1 MEKEETHAHSR
12 VTTRSQL
19 KGTARKQLNQRT
31 KSQLKGTTRSQ
42 LKGTTRSQLK
52 GTTRSQLKGTTR
64 SQLKGTTRT
73 CYCITATYNLS
84 SFHSV
89 AITWQPHSQAVCL
102 TASLHNVGLV
112 YKHTT
117 CASVHR

>member
-19 KGTARKQLNQRT
+19 KGTARKQLNQRI

-42 LKGTTRSQLK
+42 LKVS
-52 GTTRSQLKGTTR
+52 TRSQLKGTTR

-73 CYCITATYNLS
+73 CYCTTATYNLS